1 MDQAFETIAQ
11 SVTGHL
17 IAYGQLLNQGKTQRL
32 TVTLNDMPLTW
43 GQAIELWQQNAD
55 FRSLITQTLRD
66 SPYAAFFWET
76 PPLTPTSLHQ
86 PWEFVLVNAPSL
98 AKVSPNPQPFA
109 PYLERGNDPIQ
120 VFANLGGDAIL
131 ISPRVLGPLSTY
143 THLANFVRQGPSE
156 QVDGMWQSL
165 GNTLHKLITDELNP
179 RSAPL
184 WVSTSGLGV
193 YWLHLRLDDFP
204 KYYTHR
210 PYRTP

>member
-17 IAYGQLLNQGKTQRL
+17 IASGQLLHQGKTQQV
-32 TVTLNDMPLTW
+32 TVTLNDTPLTW
-43 GQAIELWQQNAD
+43 HQAIERWQQDAE
-55 FRSLITQTLRD
+55 FRSLITQILRD

-109 PYLERGNDPIQ
+109 QYLERGDKPIQ
-120 VFANLGGDAIL
+120 VFANLGGDATL
-131 ISPRVLGPLSTY
+131 IAPRALGPLPTY
-143 THLANFVRQGPSE
+143 THLANFVRQAPPM
-156 QVDGMWQSL
+156 QVDTLWQIL
-165 GNTLHKLITDELNP
+165 GNTLQKLISDELNP
-179 RSAPL
+179 RTAPL

-210 PYRTP
+210 PYRNP